1 VRDRREDGLGVV
13 VPHARSRWGYAWA
26 SLNSLVGLV
35 GALSAWRRPVR
46 WRGVLLV
53 EGGRTGLA
61 WVLRVQG
68 FKAITLGHVIV
79 TTEQVDDHILA
90 HELGHVTQHE
100 RWGPLFYPAYLLT
113 SMTGYRRNPFEHQ
126 AERRALEAL
135 ARLARGEPASPGEAA
150 PPAGDRRGPT

>member
-1 VRDRREDGLGVV
+1 VIDRREDGLGAAL
-13 VPHARSRWGYAWA
+13 PHIRPRLGYAWA

-35 GALSAWRRPVR
+35 GALSAWTRPVR

-61 WVLRVQG
+61 WVLRIQG

-79 TTEQVDDHILA
+79 TTERVDDHILA
-90 HELGHVTQHE
+90 HELGHVSQHE

-113 SMTGYRRNPFEHQ
+113 SLTGYRRNPFEHQ
-126 AERRALEAL
+126 AERRAVEAL
-135 ARLARGEPASPGEAA
+135 ARLAGGKAA
-150 PPAGDRRGPT
+150 RSGGAPPPAGSA